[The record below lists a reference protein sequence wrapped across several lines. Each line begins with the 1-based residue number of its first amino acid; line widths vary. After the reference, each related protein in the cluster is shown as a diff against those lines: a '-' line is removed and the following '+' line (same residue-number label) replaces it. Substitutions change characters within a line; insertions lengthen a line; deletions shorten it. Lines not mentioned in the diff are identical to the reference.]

1 MSGPASPIGEQPGV
15 GGGFDLGVDV
25 GGTHTDAV
33 LLREGQVCR
42 AVKKPTSAEVTGGV
56 TRALREVAAGREEA
70 IRRVVIGTTH
80 FTNAVL
86 TGEGLARVAAV
97 RVGLPASA
105 SLPPFCDWPAGLAD
119 RVRGPVFQVAGGAE
133 CDGREIAPLDEDGVA
148 EAGRRIREAGVREI
162 ALSAVFAPIEES
174 HETRAA
180 AILAEVHPEARL
192 TESRGL
198 GRIGLL
204 GRENAGLLNAA
215 LGPLAER
222 VTTAFGESLRESGIE
237 APLYLARNDGAVAE
251 VSTAA
256 RTPVLSLSS
265 GPTNSMI
272 GAAHLSGRRDAIVVD
287 VGGTTTDLGC
297 LQGGFPRQA
306 PREVEIGGVRTLFR
320 MPDLLSLAIGGGSLV
335 AADGAAIG
343 PGSVGFRLTEAAF
356 VFGGSTRTATDL
368 AVAAGRAA
376 IGDPAAVRETPPET
390 VRRFTEVLAERLGEA
405 VDRMKPDAR
414 EMPLLAVGGAAFLV
428 PARIPGISGVEPL
441 PHGEV
446 ANAVGA
452 AIARVSGETDR
463 VFHGMDREE
472 AFRQATEQAKRRAI
486 SAGADPE
493 GLEVVEREDLPLA
506 YLPGDARRVR
516 VRVVGEAAA
525 AAGGGRP
532 AGARRPGVSGTGRIP
547 FRRDC
552 GAAIRACRCD
562 PGESPPPVPAPRE
575 RR

>member
-1 MSGPASPIGEQPGV
+1 MPPPARPTGEEPGREV
-15 GGGFDLGVDV
+15 RFDLGVDV
-25 GGTHTDAV
+25 GGTHTDAA
-33 LLREGQVCR
+33 LLRDGEVRR
-42 AVKKPTSAEVTGGV
+42 AVKKSTSPEVAGGV
-56 TRALREVAAGREEA
+56 RRALREAAAGREA
-70 IRRVVIGTTH
+70 RIRRVVIGTTH

-105 SLPPFCDWPAGLAD
+105 SLPPFCDWPPELAD
-119 RVRGPVFQVAGGAE
+119 RVRGPVFQVEGGAE
-133 CDGREIAPLDEDGVA
+133 CDGREIAPLDEEAVA
-148 EAGRRIREAGVREI
+148 EAGRRIREAGIREI
-162 ALSAVFAPIEES
+162 ALSAVFAPIEGS
-174 HETRAA
+174 HEARAA

-192 TESRGL
+192 TESRQL

-222 VTTAFGESLRESGIE
+222 VAQAFTEALRESGIE
-237 APLYLARNDGAVAE
+237 APLFLARNDGAVAE
-251 VSTAA
+251 VSAAA

-272 GAAHLSGRRDAIVVD
+272 GAAHLSGRRDAVVVD
-287 VGGTTTDLGC
+287 VGGTTTDIGC
-297 LQGGFPRQA
+297 LRAGFPREA

-320 MPDLLSLAIGGGSLV
+320 MPDLLSLAIGGGSRV
-335 AADGAAIG
+335 SADGTAVG
-343 PGSVGFRLTEAAF
+343 PGSVGFRLTEAAL
-356 VFGGSTRTATDL
+356 VFGGSTTTATDL
-368 AVAAGRAA
+368 AVAAGRTR
-376 IGDPAAVRETPPET
+376 IGDPAAVRETPAAT
-390 VRRFTEVLAERLGEA
+390 VRRFTEVLEERLGEA

-428 PARIPGISGVEPL
+428 PSRIPGISGVEPL

-463 VFHGMDREE
+463 VFHNLDREE
-472 AFRQATEQAKRRAI
+472 AFRQATGQAKRRAI
-486 SAGADPE
+486 AAGADPA

-525 AAGGGRP
+525 AGAAPP
-532 AGARRPGVSGTGRIP
+532 AGAKRPAVS
-547 FRRDC
+547 
-552 GAAIRACRCD
+552 
-562 PGESPPPVPAPRE
+562 
-575 RR
+575 